1 MNNNYYQS
9 MSDRKVRLPTTES
22 VESNNS
28 AQFNYLRNHPQN
40 LIGINLNH
48 QFSSN
53 GNNMQYFFEEG

>member
-1 MNNNYYQS
+1 

-53 GNNMQYFFEEG
+53 GNNMQYFFDEG